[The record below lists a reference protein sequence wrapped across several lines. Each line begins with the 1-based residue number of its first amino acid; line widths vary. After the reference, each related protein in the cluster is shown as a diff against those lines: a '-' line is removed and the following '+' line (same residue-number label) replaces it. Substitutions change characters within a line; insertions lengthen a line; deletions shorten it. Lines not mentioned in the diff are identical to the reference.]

1 MCFRTHANGK
11 LRLVAEGADDP
22 VVDAWRGLLVAHSR
36 LVPAVEAD
44 LRAAGQVPL
53 SWYDV
58 LLELNAAPDRR
69 LRMSELG
76 HRAVLSRT
84 RVSRIVDE
92 LAAAGLAE
100 RQPDQAD
107 GRSSFAVLT
116 AAGRDALRRAWPVYR
131 EAIRRH
137 LTAGLTLPQCRE
149 LAALLDQLIA
159 GAEAGQPVA
168 IRQVTGRQRASAA
181 CLSAASVTGMPR
193 RASSVRRAI
202 WASASSPNRWWNL
215 VMPSGRNSQDSVTRV
230 PPSTGVNV

>member
-1 MCFRTHANGK
+1 MCSRTHANDKMK
-11 LRLVAEGADDP
+11 LMTEEGNRMAGGAGIVVAAGTSASTGAEAAGTSADGGAEAAGVASRPEDP
-22 VVDAWRGLLVAHSR
+22 AVDAWRGLLVTHSR

-44 LRAAGQVPL
+44 LRAAGQIAL

-58 LLELNAAPDRR
+58 LLELNAAPERR

-76 HRAVLSRT
+76 QRVVLSRT
-84 RVSRIVDE
+84 RVSRIMDE

-137 LTAGLTLPQCRE
+137 LAAGLTLPQCRE
-149 LAALLDQLIA
+149 LAALLDQVIKA
-159 GAEAGQPVA
+159 SGAVPLA
-168 IRQVTGRQRASAA
+168 
-181 CLSAASVTGMPR
+181 PR
-193 RASSVRRAI
+193 
-202 WASASSPNRWWNL
+202 
-215 VMPSGRNSQDSVTRV
+215 
-230 PPSTGVNV
+230 

>member
-1 MCFRTHANGK
+1 MTEQAT
-11 LRLVAEGADDP
+11 ASGAADMAGGPAMADATVQAGTGSTAGSAGIAGRPEDP
-22 VVDAWRGLLVAHSR
+22 AVDAWRGLLVAHSR

-58 LLELNAAPDRR
+58 LLELNAAPERR

-76 HRAVLSRT
+76 QRVVLSRT

-100 RQPDQAD
+100 RQPDEAD
-107 GRSSFAVLT
+107 GRSSFAVLS

-137 LTAGLTLPQCRE
+137 LAAGLTVPQCRE
-149 LAALLDQLIA
+149 LAALLDQVIK
-159 GAEAGQPVA
+159 GTEA
-168 IRQVTGRQRASAA
+168 S
-181 CLSAASVTGMPR
+181 LPR
-193 RASSVRRAI
+193 RPA
-202 WASASSPNRWWNL
+202 
-215 VMPSGRNSQDSVTRV
+215 
-230 PPSTGVNV
+230 

>member
-1 MCFRTHANGK
+1 VTDGLASSGPAQVDDAAGGSAFRSA
-11 LRLVAEGADDP
+11 ADDP
-22 VVDAWRGLLVAHSR
+22 AVDAWRGLLVAHSR

-76 HRAVLSRT
+76 QRTVLSRT
-84 RVSRIVDE
+84 RVSRVVDE

-116 AAGRDALRRAWPVYR
+116 PLGQDALRRAWPIYR
-131 EAIRRH
+131 QAIHRQLGGR
-137 LTAGLTLPQCRE
+137 LTSQQSRE
-149 LAALLDQLIA
+149 LAALLGQVIA
-159 GAEAGQPVA
+159 EVDVDPPV
-168 IRQVTGRQRASAA
+168 RV
-181 CLSAASVTGMPR
+181 
-193 RASSVRRAI
+193 
-202 WASASSPNRWWNL
+202 
-215 VMPSGRNSQDSVTRV
+215 SQ
-230 PPSTGVNV
+230 

>member
-1 MCFRTHANGK
+1 VTDGLASSGT
-11 LRLVAEGADDP
+11 AEGPGSGGVAGDP
-22 VVDAWRGLLVAHSR
+22 AVDAWRGLLVAHSR

-76 HRAVLSRT
+76 QRTVLSRT
-84 RVSRIVDE
+84 RVSRVVDE

-116 AAGRDALRRAWPVYR
+116 PLGQDALRRAWPVYR
-131 EAIRRH
+131 QAIHRQLAGR
-137 LTAGLTLPQCRE
+137 LTSQQCRE
-149 LAALLDQLIA
+149 LAALLGQVIA
-159 GAEAGQPVA
+159 EVDVDPPV
-168 IRQVTGRQRASAA
+168 RV
-181 CLSAASVTGMPR
+181 
-193 RASSVRRAI
+193 
-202 WASASSPNRWWNL
+202 
-215 VMPSGRNSQDSVTRV
+215 SQ
-230 PPSTGVNV
+230 